1 MKIRALVQESYGS
14 ELCYSNKILNSIF
27 NTSTPKNSIMKS
39 SKFEI
44 YDMIPK
50 RIKGLRKKI
59 QGNFG
64 KNLQSSLA
72 PWITCNRN
80 WLISI
85 KLFQSYPSRILMNSM
100 KPLPVCLWMK
110 VKIQKWLKT
119 SIKTLLLKIKK
130 PKGLKML
137 PSKVP

>member
-1 MKIRALVQESYGS
+1 MEVNSATVTRPD
-14 ELCYSNKILNSIF
+14 SNNIIYLIF
-27 NTSTPKNSIMKS
+27 NTSTLLRKPKKPIMKS

-44 YDMIPK
+44 YDTIPK

-72 PWITCNRN
+72 PWITWNRN